1 MRFDP
6 CIVSV
11 ISVVVLLVK
20 FVGGYSLM
28 FVCSV
33 NKSFVG
39 RYYYYNYNSTTKMLL
54 YLQWTVKMTKYKRKR
69 SGDSAAFTGV
79 NFSVSRS
86 MFINRCR
93 EVAKKASD
101 K

>member
-1 MRFDP
+1 MVIVMTEQLTDSSQWLVRFDP

-28 FVCSV
+28 FFCSV

-39 RYYYYNYNSTTKMLL
+39 
-54 YLQWTVKMTKYKRKR
+54 
-69 SGDSAAFTGV
+69 
-79 NFSVSRS
+79 
-86 MFINRCR
+86 CR
-93 EVAKKASD
+93 
-101 K
+101 

>member
-1 MRFDP
+1 MTDVSTTWAEVIFRVMWIVDRQLMVYIRLQIVAVIGQFSHDVIGCWDSSQWLVRFDL

-11 ISVVVLLVK
+11 ISVVVSLVK

-39 RYYYYNYNSTTKMLL
+39 R
-54 YLQWTVKMTKYKRKR
+54 R
-69 SGDSAAFTGV
+69 
-79 NFSVSRS
+79 
-86 MFINRCR
+86 
-93 EVAKKASD
+93 
-101 K
+101 

>member
-1 MRFDP
+1 MTDVSTTWAEVIFRVMWIVDRQLMVYIRLIVAVIGQFSHDVIGCWNSSQWLVRFDP

-39 RYYYYNYNSTTKMLL
+39 R
-54 YLQWTVKMTKYKRKR
+54 R
-69 SGDSAAFTGV
+69 
-79 NFSVSRS
+79 
-86 MFINRCR
+86 
-93 EVAKKASD
+93 
-101 K
+101 

>member
-39 RYYYYNYNSTTKMLL
+39 RYYYYNYNSTTKNASIFAM
-54 YLQWTVKMTKYKRKR
+54 
-69 SGDSAAFTGV
+69 DSQNDQVQAQALG
-79 NFSVSRS
+79 
-86 MFINRCR
+86 
-93 EVAKKASD
+93 
-101 K
+101 

>member
-1 MRFDP
+1 MYIRLIVAVIGQFSHVIGCRDSSQWLVRFDP

-11 ISVVVLLVK
+11 ITVVVLLVK

-39 RYYYYNYNSTTKMLL
+39 R
-54 YLQWTVKMTKYKRKR
+54 R
-69 SGDSAAFTGV
+69 
-79 NFSVSRS
+79 
-86 MFINRCR
+86 
-93 EVAKKASD
+93 
-101 K
+101 